1 MAINQFSLAKEGNNK
16 VTEHFQVK
24 EFACHD
30 GSDYVPI
37 DIDLAFKL
45 EDIRQHFGK
54 PITVTSGYRTESY
67 NRSIGGTSSSY
78 HCKGRAFDIVVK
90 GVSPYDVAHYAQGLW
105 INGIGCY
112 YDDGFVHI
120 DSRKEPYYWKNQS
133 VTKVSTFDNM
143 PSCECNVW
151 NVRLTHMTDGWS
163 FPQHGLTWDGSDE
176 EFRNVLK
183 NSIVKPSKEY
193 SNVVKIIQYTVGASV
208 DGYFGNSTTEK
219 IKTWQRI
226 HGLTE
231 DGIWG
236 EQCWLEALGM
246 RKVEQPKPVPTPP
259 IPQPQP
265 EPTVEEYTAGDA
277 LKALQAAVNII
288 TNLTDEEKKKLDI
301 DNDGKL
307 TASDALKILQAAVG
321 LT

>member
-1 MAINQFSLAKEGNNK
+1 MAIKQYSLATEGDK
-16 VTEHFQVK
+16 RVTEHFQVK

-37 DIDLAFKL
+37 DIDLAYKL

-54 PITVTSGYRTESY
+54 AITITSGYRSPSY
-67 NRSIGGTSSSY
+67 NKKIGGTSDSY
-78 HCKGRAFDIVVK
+78 HVKGKAFDIVVK
-90 GVSPYDVAHYAQGLW
+90 DVSVYDVAHYAQGLW
-105 INGIGCY
+105 ISGIGCY

-120 DSRKEPYYWKNQS
+120 DARKQPYFWKNQS
-133 VTKVSTFDNM
+133 VTPVSTFGNY

-163 FPQHGLTWDGSDE
+163 FPEHGLTWDGSDE

-183 NSIVKPSKEY
+183 ASVVKGSNEY
-193 SNVVKIIQYTVGASV
+193 SNVAKIVQYTVGASV
-208 DGYFGNSTTEK
+208 DGYVGNSTIEK

-231 DGIWG
+231 DGVWG

-246 RKVEQPKPVPTPP
+246 RKVEQPEPVPTPP

-265 EPTVEEYTAGDA
+265 EPVSYTASDA
-277 LKALQAAVNII
+277 LTALQASVGKIK
-288 TNLTDEEKKKLDI
+288 LTDEQKKKLDI
-301 DNDGKL
+301 DGDGKV
-307 TASDALKILQAAVG
+307 TASDALKILQDAVG
-321 LT
+321 LI